1 MTLVLLALLSLK
13 PEASC
18 VVWPRM
24 DQKSCLKSISA
35 AGLRPIVVENI
46 LEGDEIRTDVDAIAA
61 AIEREG
67 PENVLCV
74 MSTSSCFTPR
84 CPDRVPEIAR
94 LCAQFSDPPLFH
106 VVNNAYGVQ
115 VSSMA
120 EGGPS
125 PAFVR
130 VCDYRA
136 H

>member
-35 AGLRPIVVENI
+35 AGEASPLSPHPLFPIVSPPPLKARCGWGTGLRPIVVENI

-84 CPDRVPEIAR
+84 CPDR
-94 LCAQFSDPPLFH
+94 FDS
-106 VVNNAYGVQ
+106 
-115 VSSMA
+115 
-120 EGGPS
+120 PS
-125 PAFVR
+125 FLYSTHFPSG
-130 VCDYRA
+130 
-136 H
+136 